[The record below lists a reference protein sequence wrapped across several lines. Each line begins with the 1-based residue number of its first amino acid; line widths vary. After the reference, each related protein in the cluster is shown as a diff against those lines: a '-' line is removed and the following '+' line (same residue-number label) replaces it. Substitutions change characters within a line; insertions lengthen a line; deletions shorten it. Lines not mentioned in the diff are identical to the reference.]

1 MKTDH
6 FRGDVQSDLNVRA
19 SRFVTEYPADTIPKD
34 RDMED
39 WWDRRAGGWTPDK
52 IAV

>member
-1 MKTDH
+1 MKTDY
-6 FRGDVQSDLNVRA
+6 FRGDVKPDSYVHT
-19 SRFVTEYPADTIPKD
+19 SRLVTEYPAETD